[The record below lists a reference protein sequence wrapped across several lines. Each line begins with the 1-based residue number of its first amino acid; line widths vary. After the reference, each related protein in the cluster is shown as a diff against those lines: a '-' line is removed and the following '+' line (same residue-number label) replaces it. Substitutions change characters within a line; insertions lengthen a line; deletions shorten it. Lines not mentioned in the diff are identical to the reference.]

1 MYRSAKTITS
11 PRSSCRKLDRFYDSL
26 SFSFKK
32 FLNLNRLTYMQ
43 AVGLDSCEGIQEET
57 VTDKEG
63 QYRLRG
69 LQVLESCIKSVVK
82 QNILIICH

>member
-1 MYRSAKTITS
+1 
-11 PRSSCRKLDRFYDSL
+11 
-26 SFSFKK
+26 
-32 FLNLNRLTYMQ
+32 MQ

-69 LQVLESCIKSVVK
+69 LQVLESCIKSAIK
-82 QNILIICH
+82 QNILIVCY